1 MDNKTTRRA
10 RRRTRQ
16 NPAVNTFYI
25 GLMMS
30 AALVNKV
37 DKIAADENVTRSEI
51 VRRAIESF
59 KSNQENKHVV

>member
-1 MDNKTTRRA
+1 MDNKTPRRA

-37 DKIAADENVTRSEI
+37 DAIAADENVTRSEI
-51 VRRAIESF
+51 VRRAIEKFSP
-59 KSNQENKHVV
+59 NEERRNA